1 MTSLFT
7 PDTSFY
13 ESELDQGRYVLAWRF
28 SIVSSVLFAV
38 LAVIFL
44 PIDLTSSL
52 INAVVTVISVFTIF
66 YLKRSKKYKLVF
78 WLFLVS
84 GTVLVH
90 VALNTT
96 IKAFHFVDFIW
107 LSVIIMLAY
116 IVLNRAVGLFF
127 LSLNAA
133 GLIGFFLFSLDAH
146 IKALE
151 SPDYFEKAA
160 VVAEMMVAFFVVAYI
175 LTQHMEFINYQ
186 NKELS
191 KTNLKLQKKNK
202 ENITLLREIHHRVK
216 NNLQIITSLLRLQKN
231 DDSTDT
237 HQKFDNTIS
246 RIISM
251 SLIHDKLYKQD
262 ELSRIKIESY
272 IQDLLDEIKSSQ
284 TIEGNIQL
292 NIKTDIEEIS
302 LKSMIPLGLIF
313 NELITNSL
321 KYGLKG
327 AQNGEISVGIHP
339 SDDNRLR
346 ISYSDSGNW
355 IHSENNGFGLELIN
369 TLVEQ
374 LNGTYERENSTYT
387 FDLEDVN

>member
-1 MTSLFT
+1 VTSLFT
-7 PDTSFY
+7 PDTSFF
-13 ESELDQGRYVLAWRF
+13 ESELDKGRYVLAWRF
-28 SIVSSVLFAV
+28 SIVFSVLFAA

-44 PIDLTSSL
+44 PIDLISSL
-52 INAVVTVISVFTIF
+52 INVVVAVISVFTIF
-66 YLKRSKKYKLVF
+66 YLRQTKNYKLVF
-78 WLFLVS
+78 WLFLIS
-84 GTVLVH
+84 GTLLVH

-96 IKAFHFVDFIW
+96 IKAIHFVDFIW

-116 IVLNRAVGLFF
+116 IGLNRIVGLFF

-133 GLIGFFLFSLDAH
+133 GLIGFFLLSLDTH
-146 IKALE
+146 IEALK
-151 SPDYFEKAA
+151 PTDYFEKAA
-160 VVAEMMVAFFVVAYI
+160 LVAEMMVAFFVVAYI

-191 KTNLKLQKKNK
+191 KTNLELKSKNK

-262 ELSRIKIESY
+262 ELSQIKIESY
-272 IQDLLDEIKSSQ
+272 IQDLLEEIKTSQ

-292 NIKTDIEEIS
+292 NIETDIEEIS

-327 AQNGEISVGIHP
+327 EQNGTISVGIHP
-339 SDDNRLR
+339 SDDNRLS

-355 IHSENNGFGLELIN
+355 KHSENNGFGLELIK

-374 LNGTYERENSTYT
+374 LNGTYERKNSTYT
-387 FDLEDVN
+387 FFLEDIN

>member
-7 PDTSFY
+7 PNTSFY
-13 ESELDQGRYVLAWRF
+13 ESELDKGRYVLAWRF
-28 SIVSSVLFAV
+28 SIVSSVIFAV

-84 GTVLVH
+84 GTLIVH
-90 VALNTT
+90 LALNTT
-96 IKAFHFVDFIW
+96 IKAIHFVDFIW

-116 IVLNRAVGLFF
+116 IGLNRTVGLFF

-146 IKALE
+146 IEALE

-160 VVAEMMVAFFVVAYI
+160 LVAEMMVAFFVVAYI

-292 NIKTDIEEIS
+292 YIETDIEEIS

-327 AQNGEISVGIHP
+327 EQNGEISVGIHP

-355 IHSENNGFGLELIN
+355 KHSETNGFGLELIK

>member
-13 ESELDQGRYVLAWRF
+13 ESELDKGRYVLAWRF
-28 SIVSSVLFAV
+28 SIVFSVLFAV
-38 LAVIFL
+38 IAVIFL

-84 GTVLVH
+84 GTLLVH

-96 IKAFHFVDFIW
+96 IKAIHFVDFIW

-116 IVLNRAVGLFF
+116 IGLNRTVGLFF

-146 IKALE
+146 IEALE

-327 AQNGEISVGIHP
+327 EQNGTISVGIHP

-355 IHSENNGFGLELIN
+355 KHSETNGFGLELIK

>member
-1 MTSLFT
+1 VTSLFT

-13 ESELDQGRYVLAWRF
+13 ESELDKGRYVLAWRF
-28 SIVSSVLFAV
+28 SIVSSVIFAV

-66 YLKRSKKYKLVF
+66 YLKQSKKYKLVF

-84 GTVLVH
+84 GTLLVH

-96 IKAFHFVDFIW
+96 IKAIHFVDFIW

-116 IVLNRAVGLFF
+116 IGLNRTVGLFF

-146 IKALE
+146 IEALK

-160 VVAEMMVAFFVVAYI
+160 LVAEMMVAFFVVAYI

-292 NIKTDIEEIS
+292 YIETDIEEIN

-327 AQNGEISVGIHP
+327 EQNGEISVGIHP

-355 IHSENNGFGLELIN
+355 KHSETNGFGLELIK

>member
-1 MTSLFT
+1 M
-7 PDTSFY
+7 
-13 ESELDQGRYVLAWRF
+13 
-28 SIVSSVLFAV
+28 
-38 LAVIFL
+38 
-44 PIDLTSSL
+44 
-52 INAVVTVISVFTIF
+52 ISVFTIF
-66 YLKRSKKYKLVF
+66 YLRQTKNYKLVF
-78 WLFLVS
+78 WLFLIS
-84 GTVLVH
+84 GTLLVH

-96 IKAFHFVDFIW
+96 IKTIHFVDFIW
-107 LSVIIMLAY
+107 LSAIIMLAY
-116 IVLNRAVGLFF
+116 IGLNRIVGLFF

-133 GLIGFFLFSLDAH
+133 GLIGFFLLSLDTH
-146 IKALE
+146 IEALE
-151 SPDYFEKAA
+151 PTDYFEKAA
-160 VVAEMMVAFFVVAYI
+160 LVAEMMVAFIVVAYI

-191 KTNLKLQKKNK
+191 KTNLELQSKNK

-231 DDSTDT
+231 DDSTET

-262 ELSRIKIESY
+262 ELSQIKIESY

-292 NIKTDIEEIS
+292 NIETDIEEIS

-327 AQNGEISVGIHP
+327 EQNGSISVGIHP
-339 SDDNRLR
+339 SVNNRLH
-346 ISYSDSGNW
+346 ITYSDSGDW
-355 IHSENNGFGLELIN
+355 QDSESNGFGLELIK

-374 LNGTYERENSTYT
+374 LNGTYERKNSTYT
-387 FDLEDVN
+387 FDLEDIN

>member
-13 ESELDQGRYVLAWRF
+13 ESELDKGRYVLAWRF
-28 SIVSSVLFAV
+28 SIVSSVIFAV

-84 GTVLVH
+84 GTLIVH
-90 VALNTT
+90 LALNTT
-96 IKAFHFVDFIW
+96 IKAIHFVDFIW

-116 IVLNRAVGLFF
+116 IGLNRTVGLFF

-146 IKALE
+146 IEALE

-160 VVAEMMVAFFVVAYI
+160 LVAEMMVAFFVVAYI

-292 NIKTDIEEIS
+292 YIETDIEEIS

-327 AQNGEISVGIHP
+327 EQNGEISVGIHP

-355 IHSENNGFGLELIN
+355 KHSETNGFGLELIK